1 MKIFKKEKKT
11 FKEKKKGNKVY
22 LKKNE
27 TNKKVKIKYS
37 RKSKERT
44 RASDNCLA
52 TIFFTFISKM

>member
-1 MKIFKKEKKT
+1 MRYLDKTKKT
-11 FKEKKKGNKVY
+11 LKEKKKEQS
-22 LKKNE
+22 LPEKNE